1 MRSAYLVIR
10 ALVYGPSVTCRT
22 VTDPPNAKWGKVRE
36 SLIVILGFH
45 DVRQRRH
52 GPGAGKPCL
61 AGITLC
67 PFIPRS
73 T

>member
-10 ALVYGPSVTCRT
+10 ALVYGPSVICRT
-22 VTDPPNAKWGKVRE
+22 VTDPPNARGGEVRA
-36 SLIVILGFH
+36 SLIVILGHH
-45 DVRQRRH
+45 DVRPRRH
-52 GPGAGKPCL
+52 GPG